1 MKIVANAG
9 GINTVAC
16 VEALKE
22 ACKRAGVEMKIASVT
37 GDDMMPLRS
46 QLIAGEP
53 VKIQEMS
60 TGIIKIDNKLT
71 INDIL
76 KYKNMIKTLK
86 NIKKN
91 ITEFRNITETLQNHY
106 RKGGNAPDFLFL
118 YFFVTFVIFV
128 KYFFVKYF
136 FVNIFCIF

>member
-91 ITEFRNITETLQNHY
+91 ITEFRNITETLQKHY
-106 RKGGNAPDFLFL
+106 RIITEKEETLRTFCFCTFL
-118 YFFVTFVIFV
+118 
-128 KYFFVKYF
+128 
-136 FVNIFCIF
+136 